1 MDKTEARNIL
11 KTIQDECNS
20 HEDCRDCAFYEEGY
34 GCVAETNPYAYDLE
48 EGQLLHVVRT
58 AYSVTTV
65 KI

>member
-48 EGQLLHVVRT
+48 EG
-58 AYSVTTV
+58 
-65 KI
+65 